1 MQLTVSVITYHP
13 VSKQL
18 KFQTFVIKDCQIF
31 EVINVMWCDRVQWY
45 KVAHSWD

>member
-1 MQLTVSVITYHP
+1 MIQICHDIMQLTVSVITYHP

-31 EVINVMWCDRVQWY
+31 EVINVM
-45 KVAHSWD
+45 